1 MYATFVAPVHQYSTE
16 TEPSRQA
23 SFNYPSR
30 QPSFKQNSSEADAGS
45 HGSQSLLNV
54 PCSSATGPGL
64 RTSLTPDRGLSLQPD
79 PSSSTTTAPPP
90 PPILHLDQDDEV
102 QDIYAEVPPECWP
115 LPPVPPQHCH
125 TTTNAV
131 LLSSSEMQKSNFGQ
145 HDQECLEISQEELE
159 RQVCFVP

>member
-45 HGSQSLLNV
+45 QGSQSLLNV
-54 PCSSATGPGL
+54 PCSGGL
-64 RTSLTPDRGLSLQPD
+64 RTSLTPDRGLSQPSD
-79 PSSSTTTAPPP
+79 PSSSTAPP
-90 PPILHLDQDDEV
+90 INLHDLDQDDDEV
-102 QDIYAEVPPECWP
+102 QDIYAEVPPECIWP
-115 LPPVPPQHCH
+115 LPPVPPQLCH
-125 TTTNAV
+125 NTNATV
-131 LLSSSEMQKSNFGQ
+131 LSSSEMQKSNFGQ

-159 RQVCFVP
+159 RQVCFVTLKKRPR